1 MNASD
6 QDRALSREAIQAA
19 MPDGGLFAG
28 GTWRWSPEP
37 LLLEKKLWKELE
49 GLGHVLAEFQ
59 RASDAIYRR
68 SAKGKSPGWIAS
80 TLDRG
85 KPEWLVAEQCRGD
98 RSGELPRVIRPD
110 LLLTE
115 TGFSLTEIDS
125 VPGGIGMTAW
135 LAAQYDKAG
144 FSVLGGGRG
153 MHEGF
158 SSVLPEGGAV
168 AISDESADYRQEMKW
183 LLAEIGGGRELLRA
197 EHLNECESRP
207 LYRFFELFDWKSI
220 PALPAYATGGG
231 KITAPFKAHLEEKAW
246 LALFHF
252 PGLRSLWQKELRAAH
267 IERLMQIIPLG
278 WLLRDV
284 ELPPEAAL
292 PGLGVNSW
300 TEVMEFSQK
309 ERRLVLKISG
319 FDETAWGSRG
329 VFVGHDMPS
338 NEWREKLR
346 HALDD
351 SQHCW
356 MMQSF
361 SEAKI
366 IDHPVYQEDG
376 SVLSMPGRVRLC
388 PYYFTDDS
396 GHTKLGGCLATI
408 VPLDKKKIHGMSDGV
423 LTVVGQA

>member
-1 MNASD
+1 M
-6 QDRALSREAIQAA
+6 EAIHAA

-28 GTWRWSPEP
+28 GAWRWSPEP

-68 SAKGKSPGWIAS
+68 SARGKSPAWIAA

-85 KPEWLVAEQCRGD
+85 KPEWLVTEQRRGY
-98 RSGELPRVIRPD
+98 RAGEMPRVIRPD
-110 LLLTE
+110 LLLTD

-125 VPGGIGMTAW
+125 VPGGIGITAW

-153 MHEGF
+153 MHDGF
-158 SSVLPEGGAV
+158 SSVLPEAGAV
-168 AISDESADYRQEMKW
+168 AISDEAADYRPEMKW

-197 EHLNECESRP
+197 EQLDAGESRP
-207 LYRFFELFDWKSI
+207 LYRFFELFDWQSI
-220 PALPAYATGGG
+220 PALPAFATGGG
-231 KITAPFKAHLEEKAW
+231 KITAPLKAHLEEKAW

-300 TEVMEFSQK
+300 NEVMEFSQK

-329 VFVGHDMPS
+329 VFVGHDLSS
-338 NEWREKLR
+338 NEWREKLQ

-361 SEAKI
+361 REAKI

-376 SVLSMPGRVRLC
+376 SVQSMPGRVRLC
-388 PYYFTDDS
+388 PYYFTDVS

>member
-1 MNASD
+1 M
-6 QDRALSREAIQAA
+6 EAIHAA
-19 MPDGGLFAG
+19 MPEGGLFAG
-28 GTWRWSPEP
+28 GAWRWSPEP

-59 RASDAIYRR
+59 KASDAIYRR
-68 SAKGKSPGWIAS
+68 SAKGKSPAWIAA

-85 KPEWLVAEQCRGD
+85 KPEWLVTEQRRGD
-98 RSGELPRVIRPD
+98 RAGDLPRVIRPD
-110 LLLTE
+110 LLLTD

-125 VPGGIGMTAW
+125 VPGGIGITAW

-153 MHEGF
+153 MHDGF
-158 SSVLPEGGAV
+158 SAVLPEGSAV
-168 AISDESADYRQEMKW
+168 AISDESADYRPEMKW

-197 EHLNECESRP
+197 EQLDAGESRP
-207 LYRFFELFDWKSI
+207 LYRFFELFDWQSI

-231 KITAPFKAHLEEKAW
+231 KITAPLKAHLEEKAW

-267 IERLMQIIPLG
+267 IERLMQIIPPG

-300 TEVMEFSQK
+300 HEVMEFSQK
-309 ERRLVLKISG
+309 DRRLVLKISG

-329 VFVGHDMPS
+329 VFVGHDMSS
-338 NEWREKLR
+338 NEWREKLQ

-361 SEAKI
+361 SDAKI

>member
-6 QDRALSREAIQAA
+6 EHRVLSMEAIHAA

-28 GTWRWSPEP
+28 GAWRWSPEP

-68 SAKGKSPGWIAS
+68 SAKGKSPAWIAA

-85 KPEWLVAEQCRGD
+85 KPEWLVAEQRRGD
-98 RSGELPRVIRPD
+98 RAGEMPRVIRPD
-110 LLLTE
+110 LLLTD

-125 VPGGIGMTAW
+125 VPGGIGITAW

-153 MHEGF
+153 MHDGF

-168 AISDESADYRQEMKW
+168 AISDESADYRPEMKW

-197 EHLNECESRP
+197 EQLDARESRP
-207 LYRFFELFDWKSI
+207 LYRFFELFDWQSI
-220 PALPAYATGGG
+220 PALPAYAGGGG
-231 KITAPFKAHLEEKAW
+231 KITAPLKAHLEEKAW

-267 IERLMQIIPLG
+267 IERLMQIIPPG

-300 TEVMEFSQK
+300 TEVMDFSQK

-329 VFVGHDMPS
+329 VFVGHDMSS
-338 NEWREKLR
+338 NEWREKLQ

-361 SEAKI
+361 REAKI
-366 IDHPVYQEDG
+366 VDHPVYQEDG
-376 SVLSMPGRVRLC
+376 SVQSMPGRVRLC
-388 PYYFTDDS
+388 PYYFTDVS